1 MKDVSVSRPT
11 ASSYLEELT
20 EMGLLEKVKMGK
32 GYYFINKELVN
43 LFMTSGE
50 YGQGTNETILTYK
63 EIGNSLL

>member
-1 MKDVSVSRPT
+1 
-11 ASSYLEELT
+11 
-20 EMGLLEKVKMGK
+20 MGLLEKVKMGK

-50 YGQGTNETILTYK
+50 YDQGTDETILTYK